1 MHHLNLAHGQAVA
14 ALASSAIGQIGPCL
28 QLAPCYLPRTA
39 LPRQPR
45 QLAPPTLLRTL
56 STLNPAE
63 RSRSRPG
70 RADRRFVS
78 GLDTAVKD
86 GDLAVIA
93 TPVHFLGGQLLLA
106 RGCRRSGSAA
116 PDSSRLFRRLATDL
130 SPGHL

>member
-1 MHHLNLAHGQAVA
+1 MGRPWPPFG
-14 ALASSAIGQIGPCL
+14 ASSAIGQIGPCL
-28 QLAPCYLPRTA
+28 QLAPCYPADGTPEA
-39 LPRQPR
+39 
-45 QLAPPTLLRTL
+45 AEAASAADTVENTLYLEPLLKGRY
-56 STLNPAE
+56 P
-63 RSRSRPG
+63 RPG